1 MNDRSHFMLAAGAIL
16 FAAASMTAAQHSAEA
31 QTAEPSLVGQYGDW
45 GVYVNKGQ
53 KNRVCFAMSQPQ
65 ERLPAE
71 LRRGQ
76 GYIFISSR
84 PADNVRNE
92 FSVMMG
98 YALNEDVEPQLQV
111 GSESFALYARGESA
125 WIRNVA
131 EEPRLIEALRKG
143 SSLVLA
149 STSARGNKTTDRY
162 SLSGVSQALQRVA
175 QECN

>member
-1 MNDRSHFMLAAGAIL
+1 
-16 FAAASMTAAQHSAEA
+16 MT
-31 QTAEPSLVGQYGDW
+31 
-45 GVYVNKGQ
+45 
-53 KNRVCFAMSQPQ
+53 QPQ

-71 LRRGQ
+71 LRRGPA
-76 GYIFISSR
+76 YIFVSSR
-84 PADNVRNE
+84 PGDNVQNE

-98 YALNEDVEPQLQV
+98 YPLNEDVEPQLRI
-111 GSESFALYARGESA
+111 GNESFALYARGESA

-131 EEPRLIEALRKG
+131 EEPRLIEALRRG
-143 SSLVLA
+143 SNLVVA